1 MKKILSL
8 IFISFLSISFASAQ
22 SVIDFSVDLYPQY
35 PKEFEKVTLTLDSTH
50 FDINTSK
57 ISWIVDGK
65 VVYSGIGFKIYSIQT
80 PKNGVTKNIS
90 IEVYTPN
97 NYLLTKAFTL
107 TPQALD
113 ILWEAPNT
121 YVPPF
126 YKGKALPAEESIIK
140 VVAFPNFFINNKSIN
155 RDSVSFTWT
164 LNDITRD
171 SFSGYG
177 KNSFTFKM
185 DPLYEFS
192 SVRLI
197 ASTADNFSSVE
208 GSFSLK
214 GFTPEILLYEKNPLL
229 GILFSQAFTKTTAL
243 SSKET
248 SFYAAPFS
256 FSGKDDFLKSLRFSW
271 NVGGSGVTNTI
282 PNILTLRTPAD
293 SGKTS
298 LSVFVSNPTKI
309 LQEAS
314 RTLSLIYTGQ

>member
-65 VVYSGIGFKIYSIQT
+65 VVYSGTGFKIYSIQT

-97 NYLLTKAFTL
+97 NYLLTKSFAL

-140 VVAFPNFFINNKSIN
+140 VVALPNFFINNKSIN

-185 DPLYEFS
+185 DPLYETSVIKLTASTLDGFS
-192 SVRLI
+192 SVQG
-197 ASTADNFSSVE
+197 TF
-208 GSFSLK
+208 GLK
-214 GFTPEILLYEKNPLL
+214 AFTPEILLY
-229 GILFSQAFTKTTAL
+229 
-243 SSKET
+243 
-248 SFYAAPFS
+248 
-256 FSGKDDFLKSLRFSW
+256 
-271 NVGGSGVTNTI
+271 
-282 PNILTLRTPAD
+282 
-293 SGKTS
+293 
-298 LSVFVSNPTKI
+298 
-309 LQEAS
+309 
-314 RTLSLIYTGQ
+314 